1 MSSRLRLWN
10 NPAPGELGSGVMEF
24 LQILAGPTCIIIPG
38 VDATRCRFVV
48 TLLHGNE
55 PSGAIALHR
64 WLTGQRSV
72 PAVDIYCV
80 VMNIDAALR
89 EPLFSYRQLPDERD
103 LNRCF
108 RQPFDDEP
116 GALAK
121 SLLDLIHRTQP
132 EALIDIH
139 NTSGVGPSFGV
150 AVYYDQKHDAL
161 VSFFTERLVVT
172 DLRLGAL
179 MELSEQDVPTVT
191 IECGGAQQ
199 EASHLAAYEGLSRYV
214 ASKDLFS
221 PAHTAWPI
229 DVLHNPVRLEL
240 DDGLNIVYAEEPVA
254 GADLCLRVDIE
265 HFNFG
270 DATPETA
277 LGWVSETGWQGIRVV
292 NSRGENLRDEF
303 LRREAGRL
311 YPAVCL
317 KLFMITANPRI
328 ALSDCLFYAVKR
340 NGSSP
345 A

>member
-1 MSSRLRLWN
+1 MSSALRIWN
-10 NPAPGELGSGVMEF
+10 NPAAEELGDTVFDF
-24 LQILAGPTCIIIPG
+24 LQRLAGPVCIIIPG
-38 VDATRCRFVV
+38 RDATRSRFVV

-64 WLTGQRSV
+64 WLTAERTV

-80 VMNIDAALR
+80 IMNTEAALT
-89 EPLFSYRQLPDERD
+89 EPPFSFRQLPDTRD

-108 RQPFDDEP
+108 REPFEDPP
-116 GALAK
+116 GQLARAL
-121 SLLDLIHRTQP
+121 LELIHRTRP

-139 NTSGVGPSFGV
+139 NTSGMGPSFGV
-150 AVYYDQKHDAL
+150 AVYYDKTHDAL

-191 IECGGAQQ
+191 IECGGAQDT
-199 EASHLAAYEGLSRYV
+199 ESHLIAYDGLLRYIQ
-214 ASKDLFS
+214 ARQLFTEE
-221 PAHTAWPI
+221 HTAWPI

-240 DDGLNIVYAEEPVA
+240 DESLRIAYAEQAMENV
-254 GADLCLRVDIE
+254 DICLRVDIE

-270 DATPETA
+270 EISPETP
-277 LGWVSETGWQGIRVV
+277 LGWVNETAWQQIRVI
-292 NSRGENLRDEF
+292 NSQGENLRDDYV
-303 LRREAGRL
+303 RREGGQL
-311 YPAVCL
+311 YPATRL

-340 NGSSP
+340 S
-345 A
+345 